1 MLPLTAIFRPRE
13 AALKLHP
20 QLVAARFLTRLNRF
34 AALVEMA
41 GQEVM
46 VHIPNS
52 GRMRE
57 LLKPGRRLLLT
68 PVAGEH
74 RKTHFDLTLVDS
86 GTTLVSADTR
96 LPNGLVA
103 AALAAGELPPFQEY
117 PELRREVR
125 YGDSRLDFLLESP
138 GGRCYLEVKSVT
150 LVVEGV
156 ALFPDAPTIRGV
168 KHLRELS
175 QAVAAGHRAAA
186 LFVVQRDDALTLAP
200 NDAADPD
207 FGAALRAAQ
216 AAGVEVYAY
225 GCQVSPAEMR
235 LAAPLPVQL

>member
-1 MLPLTAIFRPRE
+1 M
-13 AALKLHP
+13 KLHP
-20 QLVAARFLTRLNRF
+20 QLVEARFLTRLNRF
-34 AALVEMA
+34 AALVEME

-46 VHIPNS
+46 VHIANS

-57 LLKPGRRLLLT
+57 LLVSGRRLLLT
-68 PVAGEH
+68 PAAGEH
-74 RKTHFDLTLVDS
+74 RKTRFDLSLVDL

-103 AALAAGELPPFQEY
+103 EALAEGQLPQFIEY

-125 YGDSRLDFLLESP
+125 YGESRLDFLLDGP
-138 GGRCYLEVKSVT
+138 GGRCYGEVKSVT
-150 LVVEGV
+150 LVVDGIG
-156 ALFPDAPTIRGV
+156 LFPDAPTIRGV
-168 KHLRELS
+168 KHLKELS
-175 QAVAAGHRAAA
+175 RAVAEGYRAAVV
-186 LFVVQRDDALTLAP
+186 FVVQRADAVAMSP

-225 GCQVSPAEMR
+225 NCAVYPSEIR
-235 LAAPLPVQL
+235 LASPLPIKL

>member
-1 MLPLTAIFRPRE
+1 M
-13 AALKLHP
+13 KLHP
-20 QLVAARFLTRLNRF
+20 QLVEARFLTRLNRF

-46 VHIPNS
+46 VHIANS

-57 LLKPGRRLLLT
+57 LLVPGRRLLLT
-68 PVAGEH
+68 PAAGEH
-74 RKTHFDLTLVDS
+74 RKTQFDLALVDL

-103 AALAAGELPPFQEY
+103 EALAKGHLPQFIEY

-125 YGDSRLDFLLESP
+125 YGDSRLDFLLEGPS
-138 GGRCYLEVKSVT
+138 GRCYGEVKSVT
-150 LVVEGV
+150 LVVDGIG
-156 ALFPDAPTIRGV
+156 LFPDAPTVRGV
-168 KHLRELS
+168 KHIKELS
-175 QAVAAGHRAAA
+175 RAVAEGYRAAIV
-186 LFVVQRDDALTLAP
+186 FVVQRADAVAMSP
-200 NDAADPD
+200 NDAADPA

-225 GCQVSPAEMR
+225 NCAVSPSEIR
-235 LAAPLPVQL
+235 LTSPLPITL